1 MARTNRGMLIASI
14 LMSVA
19 IITSGCNQAYSQAPA
34 ATPTAVSQSLFASAV
49 PTNMSSVEVFA
60 TGTALAQQ
68 QTTTPGTP
76 IAAATTAV
84 GVTPQQGITATAT
97 PLVVVNSTATATL
110 AVVQTQAQPAGP
122 TATTIPAGSK
132 PATYTLQQGEFV
144 YCIARRFNVDPDEV
158 LSLNGLIDSQTIYPG
173 LTIKI
178 PQTGNPFPGN
188 RTLSTHPA
196 TYTVSST
203 GETVFSVACAFGDVD
218 PAAIAQANNI
228 SVNASLSVGQTLSIP

>member
-1 MARTNRGMLIASI
+1 MVRTNRGMLIAST
-14 LMSVA
+14 LMLVA

-34 ATPTAVSQSLFASAV
+34 ATFTPVSQSLFASAV

-68 QTTTPGTP
+68 QTTTPGAGLP
-76 IAAATTAV
+76 GATTVV
-84 GVTPQQGITATAT
+84 GITPQQGVTVTAT

-110 AVVQTQAQPAGP
+110 AVAQTQVQPSGP

-132 PATYTLQQGEFV
+132 PASYTLQQGEFV

-158 LSLNGLIDSQTIYPG
+158 LSLNGLSDSQTIYPG

-178 PQTGNPFPGN
+178 PQTGNSFPGN
-188 RTLSTHPA
+188 RTLSAHPT

-228 SVNASLSVGQTLSIP
+228 SVNSALSAGQTLSIP